1 MVTKFTFLSEVTK
14 TIFYPISFPS
24 FIIICFLYD
33 SCFDG
38 ANKETQISF
47 HFHFYE
53 VQATKYIS
61 ICLAHFHFILREV
74 FVHLIFLTFL

>member
-14 TIFYPISFPS
+14 TIFYPVSFPS

-38 ANKETQISF
+38 ANKETQISS

-61 ICLAHFHFILREV
+61 IYVLHIFISSLEK
-74 FVHLIFLTFL
+74 FLFI